1 MGKKSKQSSQSAAFD
16 ILLESITKAREASGL
31 SQREVGKRLG
41 FHPTIYGKIE
51 RGDRVIDVVE
61 FVALAQALGVDPLK
75 LFADFLLALQQQR
88 LAREPGTT
96 LLPDRQ

>member
-1 MGKKSKQSSQSAAFD
+1 MRQ
-16 ILLESITKAREASGL
+16 ARETAGL

-61 FVALAQALGVDPLK
+61 FVALAKALGVDPLA
-75 LFADFLLALQQQR
+75 LFAGYLLRLQHQR
-88 LAREPGTT
+88 LRTEPKTPADAAPDT
-96 LLPDRQ
+96 LD